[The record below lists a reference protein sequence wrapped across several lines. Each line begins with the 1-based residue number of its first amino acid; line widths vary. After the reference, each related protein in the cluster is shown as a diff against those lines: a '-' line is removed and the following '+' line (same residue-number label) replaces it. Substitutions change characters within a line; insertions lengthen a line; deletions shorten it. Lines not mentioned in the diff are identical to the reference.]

1 MKAIRLLAITFLGLL
16 CSCTD
21 TMHSC
26 FLRKYPEVTLVG
38 FDSTEIDTVTIKTFD
53 VSKGMDSLIETKKIN
68 MLTTSFHSN
77 FDSFQ
82 LSRFFYSD
90 THLYYGANSNY
101 KFNIQFGIN
110 RELEIYNFIYDDGKE
125 CDSYGRGAYGVECW
139 CPYINCDVNT
149 TNCKKLNTKQ
159 LYISPQ

>member
-1 MKAIRLLAITFLGLL
+1 MTIGGFY
-16 CSCTD
+16 
-21 TMHSC
+21 M
-26 FLRKYPEVTLVG
+26 VVG
-38 FDSTEIDTVTIKTFD
+38 FLLIALLLFKNYLDGKT
-53 VSKGMDSLIETKKIN
+53 KKEMDSLIETKKIN